1 MTAGGETRDAAVARE
16 AEVAAHVKL
25 ADALLAQDKPDEA
38 EARYRLALALAPGNA
53 SLVNRLGNALYRQ
66 GRLEQSIQQYRQ
78 ALALKPDS
86 AGVHYNL
93 GNALVRRGKWNE
105 AAAHYIRAVALKPD
119 FADAHYGLSGI
130 LSRQGHLENAIAALR
145 RALKLNPDFVEA
157 EMQLAMLRMQ
167 ACDWSRARDDVA
179 RALVLMHEHPGI
191 TPPANMLALPV
202 SAADQLLCA
211 RQWAGNLMRGGAPP
225 VFHHSRPASAGKIRL
240 GYLCADYYDHPLAR
254 LIVEMIE
261 RHDRSTFVI
270 TAYSIGRDDESGLRK
285 RLEAAFDR
293 LIDLRTLDD
302 APAASRI
309 YEDGTDIAIDLTGYA
324 QNARTR
330 ILAARPAPV
339 QVNGIGYT
347 GTMGASFLDYIIAD
361 PFVAPMD
368 QQPFFSE
375 RLVHLPHCYLPSDS
389 RREPARRSLERR
401 DCGLPVD
408 GFVFCCFNTRYKLR
422 PHVFDTW
429 MRLLHAVP
437 GSVLWLLENTPSV
450 RENLRAEAHRR
461 GIGSERLVF
470 TLAIPLPDFLARL
483 RLADLFLDTLP
494 YNAHTTANDALWAG
508 LPVLTC
514 AGATFAG
521 RVAGSQLRTLG
532 LPELV
537 TGSLE
542 EYEMMAIRLARI
554 PALLDELR
562 RRLAQNRLSSP
573 LFDMAQYTRGLEA
586 AYSRM
591 FETWC
596 RGEEPRSF
604 AV

>member
-1 MTAGGETRDAAVARE
+1 MSTGGEPKDAAVAH
-16 AEVAAHVKL
+16 AGEVAAHVK
-25 ADALLAQDKPDEA
+25 AGDALLAQDKADEA
-38 EARYRLALALAPGNA
+38 EVRYRLALALAPNEA
-53 SLVNRLGNALYRQ
+53 SVANKLGNALYRQ
-66 GRLEQSIQQYRQ
+66 GKLEQSIQQYRQ
-78 ALALKPDS
+78 VLALKPDF

-93 GNALVRRGKWNE
+93 GNALLRRGKWNE
-105 AAAHYIRAVALKPD
+105 AATHYIRAVALKPD
-119 FADAHYGLSGI
+119 FADAHYGLAGI
-130 LSRQGHLENAIAALR
+130 FSRQGHLENAIAGLR
-145 RALKLNPDFVEA
+145 QALKLNPALVEA

-167 ACDWSRARDDVA
+167 ACDWSRAQDDVERA
-179 RALVLMHEHPGI
+179 RLLMHEYPGI
-191 TPPANMLALPV
+191 TPPANMLALPA
-202 SAADQLLCA
+202 SSADQLRCA
-211 RQWAGNLMRGGAPP
+211 REWADNLMRGAPP
-225 VFHHSRPASAGKIRL
+225 AFHHSRPAGVGKIRL

-261 RHDRSTFVI
+261 RHDRSTFMV

-293 LIDLRTLDD
+293 FVDLRALDD

-309 YEDGTDIAIDLTGYA
+309 HEDGTDIAIDLTGYA
-324 QNARTR
+324 QSARTR

-347 GTMGASFLDYIIAD
+347 GTMGASFLDYIIGD
-361 PFVAPMD
+361 SFVTPMD
-368 QQPFFSE
+368 QQSFFSE

-389 RREPARRSLERR
+389 KREPARRSLERA
-401 DCGLPVD
+401 DCGLPMD
-408 GFVFCCFNTRYKLR
+408 GFVFCCFNTRYKLG
-422 PHVFDTW
+422 PHLFDIW
-429 MRLLHAVP
+429 MRLLHAIP

-450 RENLRAEAHRR
+450 QDNLRAEAHRR

-470 TLAIPLPDFLARL
+470 TPAIPLADFLARL

-521 RVAGSQLRTLG
+521 RVAGSQLRALG

-537 TGSLE
+537 TSSLD
-542 EYEMMAIRLARI
+542 EYEMMAIRLART

-562 RRLAQNRLSSP
+562 RRLAQNRSSSP

-591 FETWC
+591 FEIWC
-596 RGEEPRSF
+596 RGEEPRPF